1 MQEVRGSSPLIS
13 TNNLGHL
20 GGLFFLLG
28 KVTAGFYQKSIS
40 FILKATSAP
49 GVGIRVS
56 ILPGGGMS
64 MWPRLFL
71 WLTITGRCLPGAF
84 RLRSNEVSGL

>member
-1 MQEVRGSSPLIS
+1 
-13 TNNLGHL
+13 
-20 GGLFFLLG
+20 
-28 KVTAGFYQKSIS
+28 
-40 FILKATSAP
+40 
-49 GVGIRVS
+49 VGIRVS